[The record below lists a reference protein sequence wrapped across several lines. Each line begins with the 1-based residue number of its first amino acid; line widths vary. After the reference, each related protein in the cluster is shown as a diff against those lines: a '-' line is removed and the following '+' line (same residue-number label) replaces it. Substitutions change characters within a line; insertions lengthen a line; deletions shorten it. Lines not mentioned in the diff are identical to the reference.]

1 MLNLVLLVL
10 VLVLELGS
18 IVSTS
23 TTPQAGRS
31 FGRYGSVRVEYP
43 SYSAPS
49 SSSSGANLAFS
60 TPWPDAIRMNTNY
73 STSSTIRRMPSAR
86 RTYRWMTSELLIE
99 CNMTALDNPT
109 CTRLVPPLSW
119 MSASGSKVKVRQVSA
134 GRRSSKGLVGDAA
147 LDNDNRGSIG
157 KASTMDALV
166 KAEDVETLFH
176 SIDIDNNGYIDSYE
190 LYRALTKLGMRVT
203 TDDIERMMNDADT
216 TEPKDGRIDL
226 EEWKLLVANMNSW
239 SRNSGAAAV
248 FEEEGNESLAVNK
261 DDIASDEEEIGS
273 DVDDYIGAE
282 KFITISVSR
291 ARAEKSLSS
300 LRQFGFKRA
309 DIYRMLEKGPW
320 VLAFDISRTL
330 PRISEDLTLQLGLS
344 KQEAL
349 HVISH
354 CPYLIAQYARYKG
367 RDVYTTARAL
377 IEVGYS
383 NKNLVGDI
391 MRFPSMLSAPPDRL
405 RGWMALLEGFGVKT
419 ESGFFGKTLKR
430 APFMFH
436 VNPPYLLFQ
445 DDDASIKE
453 TNINDVSTTATEF
466 VVYEAFRVLQLL
478 SSYGL
483 DMDKVVRS
491 QPSILLV
498 SADEV
503 HQRANFLLNLFLERK
518 HQRPIESLNAEVSVS
533 EAYASPDMMHAKTDR
548 DNGFEV
554 NCEDEEAFGAARQ
567 HAYVRLNKLMQ
578 SNPKVL
584 STESQQMKNAANA
597 LLRSGMRRK
606 DVIQLAKRHPTILST
621 NPQQLRDIMTFFKV
635 KCGLRKSDLMSFFL
649 RIPSIVS
656 MDVASLYDKVEYLYA
671 NLGGNVH
678 MLRRWPLYLT
688 YDLDNDIR
696 PRAEFVRACGFE
708 PLFRGAPFLLTEKG
722 SELSYS
728 VGLKP
733 EVYLGFKEK
742 FMAMWHASE
751 EEKRQEEA
759 AAQATNKNW
768 QTILTQ
774 KKVPDQAQKGGG
786 RPETWAQEEIG
797 TMDVDDLL
805 EEAEVYFD

>member
-1 MLNLVLLVL
+1 MDVL
-10 VLVLELGS
+10 VKE
-18 IVSTS
+18 
-23 TTPQAGRS
+23 
-31 FGRYGSVRVEYP
+31 
-43 SYSAPS
+43 
-49 SSSSGANLAFS
+49 
-60 TPWPDAIRMNTNY
+60 
-73 STSSTIRRMPSAR
+73 
-86 RTYRWMTSELLIE
+86 
-99 CNMTALDNPT
+99 
-109 CTRLVPPLSW
+109 
-119 MSASGSKVKVRQVSA
+119 
-134 GRRSSKGLVGDAA
+134 
-147 LDNDNRGSIG
+147 
-157 KASTMDALV
+157 
-166 KAEDVETLFH
+166 EDVETLFH
-176 SIDIDNNGYIDSYE
+176 SIDIDENGYIDSYE
-190 LYRALTKLGMRVT
+190 LYRALTELGMRVT
-203 TDDIERMMNDADT
+203 TADIERMIDDADT
-216 TEPKDGRIDL
+216 TEPKDGRIDM
-226 EEWKLLVANMNSW
+226 EEWRLLVANMNTW
-239 SRNSGAAAV
+239 SRNSGATMTEGKEESNDLLAASDDGIDV
-248 FEEEGNESLAVNK
+248 GGEEGREEYEDSL
-261 DDIASDEEEIGS
+261 DEL
-273 DVDDYIGAE
+273 VGAE

-320 VLAFDISRTL
+320 VLAFDISKTL
-330 PRISEDLTLQLGLS
+330 PRISEDLTMQLGLS

-419 ESGFFGKTLKR
+419 EKGFFGKTLKR
-430 APFMFH
+430 APFMFY

-453 TNINDVSTTATEF
+453 TNINDVSTTAAEF

-491 QPSILLV
+491 QPSMLLV

-503 HQRANFLLNLFLERK
+503 NQRANFLLNLFLERR
-518 HQRPIESLNAEVSVS
+518 HQRPIEPQNAEVSISDV
-533 EAYASPDMMHAKTDR
+533 YATPDMMSAKADR
-548 DNGFEV
+548 V
-554 NCEDEEAFGAARQ
+554 SSVEEGNEEEQAIKAARQ
-567 HAYVRLNKLMQ
+567 LAYAQLNKLVQ

-621 NPQQLRDIMTFFKV
+621 SPQQLRDVMNFFKV

-649 RIPSIVS
+649 RIPSIVH
-656 MDVASLYDKVEYLYA
+656 MDVASLYEKVEYLYA

-688 YDLDNDIR
+688 YDLDEEIR
-696 PRAEFVRACGFE
+696 PRAEFVRACGFD
-708 PLFRGAPFLLTEKG
+708 PLFKGVPFLITEKG

-733 EVYLGFKEK
+733 EVYLGFKDK
-742 FMAMWHASE
+742 FAAMWHASE
-751 EEKRQEEA
+751 EEKRQEEE
-759 AAQATNKNW
+759 AAQATTKNW

-774 KKVPDQAQKGGG
+774 TKVSDPSQRESGSPK
-786 RPETWAQEEIG
+786 ESWAQEEIG
-797 TMDVDDLL
+797 TIDVDDLL